1 MLKVIKIWLVVMIL
15 AITLS
20 AGCAKS
26 PPREN
31 NMAPDFKLK
40 SLDGQTI
47 TLSALRGRAVLLN
60 FWATW
65 CGPCRFE
72 MPFLQE
78 LYKDSKWQARGLLI
92 LAVNLQESD
101 TVVRKFLAENAL
113 SFAVLLDTGGEAA
126 RLYNVASI
134 PTTYIIGKDGIIK
147 NSRIGAF
154 TNKTQIEQTLLSSV
168 AED

>member
-1 MLKVIKIWLVVMIL
+1 MRKILILLAVTVL
-15 AITLS
+15 AITLV

-26 PPREN
+26 PPREKN
-31 NMAPDFKLK
+31 VAPDFKLK

-47 TLSALRGRAVLLN
+47 TLSALKGRSVLLN

-65 CGPCRFE
+65 CGPCRSE

-78 LYKDSKWQARGLLI
+78 IYKDLKWQARGLLI
-92 LAVNLQESD
+92 LTVNLQESD
-101 TVVRKFLAENAL
+101 TVVRKFMAENAF
-113 SFAVLLDTGGEAA
+113 SFTVLLDTRGEAGQ
-126 RLYNVASI
+126 LYNVASI

-154 TNKTQIEQTLLSSV
+154 TNKMQIEQMLLSSTV
-168 AED
+168 ED